1 MGRFEFSLPFSTLV
15 SQSPFHPLSRDPFS
29 PSRFPPSA
37 LFRFPSFSSPPPCRI
52 GAQRKTH
59 SIARRASSTTFLGF
73 VFGRYLVEKRIFRK
87 IIYINFYRIYLVKVA
102 VCREVPTP
110 PFTSPFSA
118 VVVHVVWPSSLPRS
132 PVVFSSYSE
141 AQKRRGEGDG
151 TAYASRK
158 RERGG
163 ETGGVLRRES
173 PLTVI
178 FPAVSGA
185 SFFRASR
192 MHLLRR

>member
-1 MGRFEFSLPFSTLV
+1 MSYRCAAQNAFHFAPRFL
-15 SQSPFHPLSRDPFS
+15 HY
-29 PSRFPPSA
+29 FPGVC
-37 LFRFPSFSSPPPCRI
+37 FW
-52 GAQRKTH
+52 Q
-59 SIARRASSTTFLGF
+59 
-73 VFGRYLVEKRIFRK
+73 RYLVQKRIFRK
-87 IIYINFYRIYLVKVA
+87 IIYIIFYRIYLVKVA

-163 ETGGVLRRES
+163 GGDRRRFAPRVAVDGNFS
-173 PLTVI
+173 RGFGGLIFPSKSHASFAPLTH
-178 FPAVSGA
+178 AVFANSL
-185 SFFRASR
+185 
-192 MHLLRR
+192 LLRKVPSLV

>member
-1 MGRFEFSLPFSTLV
+1 MLQLWPQQASLINCLYCAGAGIMGRAAGRFEFSLPFSTLV
-15 SQSPFHPLSRDPFS
+15 SQSPFHPLSGDPFS

-73 VFGRYLVEKRIFRK
+73 VFGRYLVQKRIFIK

-110 PFTSPFSA
+110 PFTSPFCSSSTCGVA
-118 VVVHVVWPSSLPRS
+118 FVPPSEPSC
-132 PVVFSSYSE
+132 V
-141 AQKRRGEGDG
+141 
-151 TAYASRK
+151 
-158 RERGG
+158 
-163 ETGGVLRRES
+163 
-173 PLTVI
+173 
-178 FPAVSGA
+178 
-185 SFFRASR
+185 
-192 MHLLRR
+192 